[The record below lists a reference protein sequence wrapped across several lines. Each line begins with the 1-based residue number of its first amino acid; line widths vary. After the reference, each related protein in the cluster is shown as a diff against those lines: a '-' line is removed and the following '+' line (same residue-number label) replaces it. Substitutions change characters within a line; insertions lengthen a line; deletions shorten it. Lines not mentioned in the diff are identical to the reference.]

1 MVKNL
6 ILGMILACSAQI
18 WDPYFFSWVLPLL
31 DVRHCCKLSLY
42 ATSRKNNDSNSRKW
56 QKNLMGLILARWA
69 HIWTAKIWLRKSL
82 DIMVTYHHIQ
92 NQKKLMILS
101 WENFVTDGRTDGRQ
115 MEESRGQTDESD
127 FLGCCPTNVE
137 HPTSSKA
144 EDWFF
149 Y

>member
-56 QKNLMGLILARWA
+56 QKNLMGLILACWA

-101 WENFVTDGRTDGRQ
+101 WENFVTDRRTNRRTTDGGK
-115 MEESRGQTDESD
+115 SGTDRWEW
-127 FLGCCPTNVE
+127 FLRMLS
-137 HPTSSKA
+137 H
-144 EDWFF
+144 
-149 Y
+149 